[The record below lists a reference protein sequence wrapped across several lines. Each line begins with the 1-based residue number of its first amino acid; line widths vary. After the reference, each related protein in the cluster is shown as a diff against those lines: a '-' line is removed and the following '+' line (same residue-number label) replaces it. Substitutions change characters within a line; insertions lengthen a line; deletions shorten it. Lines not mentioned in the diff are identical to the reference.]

1 VISKN
6 ETEMLFV
13 YCLEELRLLVERP
26 YACDSLAERLSAVR
40 NKLEILYQQTL
51 SKEEVH

>member
-1 VISKN
+1 MSEK

-26 YACDSLAERLSAVR
+26 YAYDSLEERLSAVR
-40 NKLEILYQQTL
+40 NKLEILYQHTL
-51 SKEEVH
+51 SKEEVY